1 MAERYTRSEVERILG
16 VSPRQL
22 HYWQRLRL
30 IRPLVRWGERFYS
43 FSDLVALGSI
53 KRLTDERVPAGRLCR
68 AIAALEKQF
77 GEERVPL
84 EKLKVL
90 SNGKHLALIPPGPN
104 SRPFDPIT
112 GQLWLHFEISMPES
126 KIHHMTSRTAE
137 QWFEFAL
144 TCDAQPETITE
155 AAAAYRR
162 VIELAPGWVEA
173 HINLGVV
180 LYQLAELDGA
190 RQSFE
195 SALVIDS
202 SSAIVHFNLG
212 CVLEEL
218 GNREKSIE
226 HLNRAVELE
235 PSHSDAHFNLAL
247 AFEKNHDQRR
257 AREHWGLYLRY
268 EPNGTWSDYARSR
281 LAPTRTAEAV
291 RASRSASA
299 PIPFPS
305 RN

>member
-1 MAERYTRSEVERILG
+1 MAERYTRSEVERIVG

-30 IRPLVRWGERFYS
+30 VRPRTRWGERFYS
-43 FSDLVALGSI
+43 FSDLVALGAI
-53 KRLTDERVPAGRLCR
+53 KRLTDERVPAGRLGR
-68 AIAALEKQF
+68 AIEALEWQF
-77 GEERVPL
+77 GEEHVPFD
-84 EKLKVL
+84 KLKVL
-90 SNGKHLALIPPGPN
+90 SHGKQLAVIPPGPD
-104 SRPFDPIT
+104 SRPFDPLT
-112 GQLWLHFEISMPES
+112 GQLWLRFEIATPES

-144 TCDAQPETITE
+144 TCDAQPDTITE

-195 SALVIDS
+195 SALAIDL
-202 SSAIVHFNLG
+202 SSAIAHFNLG
-212 CVLEEL
+212 CVLEEM
-218 GNREKSIE
+218 GNREESIE
-226 HLNRAVELE
+226 HLTRAVELE

-247 AFEKNHDQRR
+247 AFEKNRDTRR
-257 AREHWGLYLRY
+257 AREHWTLYLRY
-268 EPNGTWSDYARSR
+268 EPSGTWSDYARSR
-281 LAPTRTAEAV
+281 LVPAQTSQTARARRAV
-291 RASRSASA
+291 SA
-299 PIPFPS
+299 PIPFPT